1 MTLTVLP
8 SHPFLAASEP
18 DIDLFP
24 VSAECTVSQAAE
36 FLDVSV
42 DFVRE
47 LLEDELVLSRRE
59 NGECLIE
66 WNSLRDYEQ
75 DCRRMR
81 AGVAEMIRMDQEM
94 GLYDD

>member
-1 MTLTVLP
+1 MTLTALP
-8 SHPFLAASEP
+8 SHPFLATGKP

-24 VSAECTVSQAAE
+24 MSAECTVSQAAE

-66 WNSLRDYEQ
+66 WNSLRDYRKEWE
-75 DCRRMR
+75 RVKE
-81 AGVAEMIRMDQEM
+81 GIAEIVRLDQEM